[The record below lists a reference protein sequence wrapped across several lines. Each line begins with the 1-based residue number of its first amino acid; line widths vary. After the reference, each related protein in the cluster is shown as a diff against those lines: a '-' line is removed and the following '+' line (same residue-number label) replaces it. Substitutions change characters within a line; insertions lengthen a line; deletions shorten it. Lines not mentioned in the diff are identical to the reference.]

1 MIFGRKKDIDI
12 CTQTINSDTKNYCPF
27 SPDIVMT
34 TSFKFDS
41 YEDFCKASVDE
52 KNHYVY
58 TRGSNPTTVK
68 LENILAQLD
77 HGEKCKVFAS
87 GMGAISATLFSLLK
101 QGDHLLMINTI
112 YGEAASFAQYLHNF
126 GIESDR
132 IDVANTD
139 EIFQHVKENTKI
151 IYFESPSSEKFE
163 MLDLQKIAN
172 FAKKH
177 NILTVI
183 DATWASPLF
192 TKPIDFGI
200 DLVIHSLSKYV
211 GGHSDVLG
219 GSVVGSNKLVNQI
232 FEYGH
237 QFLDST
243 NSPFNSWLAIRG
255 LRTLPLRMQHA
266 NQAIKVVLDALK
278 DDDRIKRIYHPYCSE
293 NEQKE
298 LAQKY
303 LKGYGSLFAFDLNT
317 DDLEKVKIFINSL
330 KTISI
335 GVSWG
340 GYESLAL
347 AVYKGNNL
355 SALKKRKLEP
365 THIRI
370 FVGLEDPNVILDD
383 IKHALDTAFK

>member
-1 MIFGRKKDIDI
+1 MIDQKDINI
-12 CTQTINSDTKNYCPF
+12 CTQTIKSDSQYYCPF

-34 TSFKFDS
+34 TSFKFNS
-41 YEDFCKASVDE
+41 FEDFCQASIDE

-68 LENILAQLD
+68 LENALAQLD

-87 GMGAISATLFSLLK
+87 GMGAISATLLSLLK
-101 QGDHLLMINTI
+101 KGDHLLMANTI
-112 YGEAASFAQYLHNF
+112 YGEAASFAQFLGRF
-126 GIESDR
+126 GVDSER
-132 IDVANTD
+132 IDVDNTAD
-139 EIFQHVKENTKI
+139 IFKHVRNNTKI

-163 MLDLQKIAN
+163 LLDLKMISD

-177 NILTVI
+177 HIITVI

-192 TKPIDFGI
+192 TKPLDSGV

-211 GGHSDVLG
+211 GGHSDTVG
-219 GSVVGSNKLVNQI
+219 GCVTGSEELVNQI

-237 QFLDST
+237 QFLGST
-243 NSPFNSWLAIRG
+243 MSPFNSWLAIRG
-255 LRTLPLRMQHA
+255 LRTLPVRMQHA
-266 NQAIKVVLDALK
+266 NQAIQTILDGLK
-278 DDDRIKRIYHPYCSE
+278 DDPRIAYIHHPYCYSG
-293 NEQKE
+293 EQKQ
-298 LAQKY
+298 LADKY
-303 LKGYGSLFAFDLNT
+303 LTGYGSLFAIDLNT
-317 DDLEKVKIFINSL
+317 KDLDKVKIFIDSL
-330 KTISI
+330 KLISI

-355 SALKKRKLEP
+355 AALNKRKIKP

-370 FVGLEDPNVILDD
+370 YVGLEEPQSILND
-383 IKHALDTAFK
+383 IKQALDKAFV